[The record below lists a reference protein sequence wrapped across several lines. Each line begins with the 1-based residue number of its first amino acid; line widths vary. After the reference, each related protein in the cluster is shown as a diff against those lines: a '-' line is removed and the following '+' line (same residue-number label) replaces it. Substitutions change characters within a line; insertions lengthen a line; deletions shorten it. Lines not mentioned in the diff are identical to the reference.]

1 MALYVKDPQVDDL
14 VVHLMTLLG
23 TTKTDAVRQALQNE
37 ITRQTGQV
45 DLVEQTVDFVRTL
58 HRRAGPNPKPADM
71 AFIDSL
77 YERD

>member
-37 ITRQTGQV
+37 IAGQV